1 MGSFWIFFLFMGIV
15 ALVKRKEM
23 ASQEDTTPQNT
34 PTGAPTED
42 EKQEIERRIREIL
55 GEPQPQKRVVTAQPA
70 KRVAPPAQS
79 ATPRPA
85 VRPAR
90 PKVKVQSTHTSLE
103 QITPEISMSS
113 HRFAQPVTSRS
124 TAIPKKVQTTLTE
137 VTDKSELDAMI
148 DDFSI
153 EKAVIYSEILEPKFK
168 EY

>member
-1 MGSFWIFFLFMGIV
+1 MGSFWIFFLFLGIV

-34 PTGAPTED
+34 PTGTPTED

-70 KRVAPPAQS
+70 KRVAPAQS
-79 ATPRPA
+79 VPPRPA

-113 HRFAQPVTSRS
+113 HRLTQPTPSHNTASSKKAQ
-124 TAIPKKVQTTLTE
+124 TAPTE

>member
-1 MGSFWIFFLFMGIV
+1 MGSFWIFFLFLGIV

-70 KRVAPPAQS
+70 KRVAPAQS

-90 PKVKVQSTHTSLE
+90 PKVKVQPTHTSLE

-113 HRFAQPVTSRS
+113 HRLTQPTPSRS
-124 TAIPKKVQTTLTE
+124 TASSRKQQNLTTE
-137 VTDKSELDAMI
+137 IAGKSELDAMI
-148 DDFSI
+148 DDFTI

>member
-1 MGSFWIFFLFMGIV
+1 MGRFWIFFLFMGIV

-42 EKQEIERRIREIL
+42 EKQEIESRIREIL

-70 KRVAPPAQS
+70 KRVAPAQS
-79 ATPRPA
+79 AMPRPA

-113 HRFAQPVTSRS
+113 HRLTQPTPSRNTVS
-124 TAIPKKVQTTLTE
+124 SRKQQKPTTE
-137 VTDKSELDAMI
+137 IAGKSELDAMI

>member
-1 MGSFWIFFLFMGIV
+1 MGSFWIFFLFLGIV

-70 KRVAPPAQS
+70 KRVAPAQS

-113 HRFAQPVTSRS
+113 HRLTQPTLSRN
-124 TAIPKKVQTTLTE
+124 TASSRKQQNPTTE
-137 VTDKSELDAMI
+137 IAGKSELDAMI

>member
-1 MGSFWIFFLFMGIV
+1 MGIV

-34 PTGAPTED
+34 STGAPTED

-70 KRVAPPAQS
+70 KRVAPAQS

-113 HRFAQPVTSRS
+113 HRLTQSATSRS
-124 TAIPKKVQTTLTE
+124 TATPKKAQTAPTE

>member
-70 KRVAPPAQS
+70 KRVAPAQS

-85 VRPAR
+85 VRHAR
-90 PKVKVQSTHTSLE
+90 PKVKAQSTHTSLE

-113 HRFAQPVTSRS
+113 HRLTQPTPSRS
-124 TAIPKKVQTTLTE
+124 TATSKKAQTAPTE

>member
-55 GEPQPQKRVVTAQPA
+55 GEPQPEKRVGTSQPA
-70 KRVAPPAQS
+70 KRVAPAQS
-79 ATPRPA
+79 APPRPA

-90 PKVKVQSTHTSLE
+90 PKAKVQPTHTSLE
-103 QITPEISMSS
+103 QITPEIAMSS
-113 HRFAQPVTSRS
+113 HRISKPT
-124 TAIPKKVQTTLTE
+124 TARKAVSPKKAQTAPTE

-148 DDFSI
+148 DDFTI

>member
-42 EKQEIERRIREIL
+42 DKQEIERRIREIL
-55 GEPQPQKRVVTAQPA
+55 GEPQPEKRVVTAQPA
-70 KRVAPPAQS
+70 KRVAPAQS

-103 QITPEISMSS
+103 QITPEISLNS
-113 HRFAQPVTSRS
+113 HRFTQPATSRS
-124 TAIPKKVQTTLTE
+124 TSTPKKAQTAPTE

>member
-34 PTGAPTED
+34 PTGAPTKD

-55 GEPQPQKRVVTAQPA
+55 GEPQPE
-70 KRVAPPAQS
+70 KRVAPAQS

-113 HRFAQPVTSRS
+113 HRLTQSATSRS
-124 TAIPKKVQTTLTE
+124 TAIPKKAQTAPTE

>member
-1 MGSFWIFFLFMGIV
+1 MGIV

-34 PTGAPTED
+34 PMGAPTED

-70 KRVAPPAQS
+70 KRVAPAQS
-79 ATPRPA
+79 APPRPA
-85 VRPAR
+85 ARPAR
-90 PKVKVQSTHTSLE
+90 PKVKVQPTHTSLE

-113 HRFAQPVTSRS
+113 HRLTQPTPSRN
-124 TAIPKKVQTTLTE
+124 TAIPKKAQTAPTE

>member
-1 MGSFWIFFLFMGIV
+1 MGSFWIFFLFLGIV

-55 GEPQPQKRVVTAQPA
+55 GEPQPQKRVA
-70 KRVAPPAQS
+70 PAQS

-113 HRFAQPVTSRS
+113 HRLTQPTPSRN
-124 TAIPKKVQTTLTE
+124 TASSREQQNPTTE
-137 VTDKSELDAMI
+137 IAGKSELDAMI
-148 DDFSI
+148 DDFTI

>member
-23 ASQEDTTPQNT
+23 ASQEDTPPQNT

-70 KRVAPPAQS
+70 KRVAPAQS
-79 ATPRPA
+79 APPRPA

-113 HRFAQPVTSRS
+113 HRLTQPTPSRN
-124 TAIPKKVQTTLTE
+124 TASSRKQQNPTTE
-137 VTDKSELDAMI
+137 IAGKSELDAMI

>member
-70 KRVAPPAQS
+70 KRVAPAQS

-90 PKVKVQSTHTSLE
+90 PKVKVPPTHTSLE

-113 HRFAQPVTSRS
+113 HRLTQPTPSRS
-124 TAIPKKVQTTLTE
+124 TASSRKQQNPTTE
-137 VTDKSELDAMI
+137 IAGKSELDAMI
-148 DDFSI
+148 DDFTI

>member
-23 ASQEDTTPQNT
+23 ASQEDTTPKNI

-70 KRVAPPAQS
+70 KRVAPAQS
-79 ATPRPA
+79 APP
-85 VRPAR
+85 RPAR

-113 HRFAQPVTSRS
+113 HRLTQPTPSRN
-124 TAIPKKVQTTLTE
+124 TATPKKAQTAPTE